1 MGRIFLSPV
10 PFREACSRRLLVGFR
25 GPWRRI
31 KEDDD
36 DAALRIFSVSPST
49 LLSLSVYS
57 PLESSFQLLSFG
69 FRFSLPFLPRPD
81 CIADRVPLL
90 SSFQSRGRGG
100 LLFLFNCPPRD
111 SFCFPFPPLK
121 TSRRVL
127 FRESLRRFIIFPP
140 AEEKLSHDEETLWRL
155 TWKTWLQ
162 FHKARSNSLAPSIS
176 FGSSF
181 PPIQFLRLQIPKQSL
196 LRVLFPLDSRLS
208 RFLLLIFTLATAF
221 FSLQIFTLKIV
232 SKRFRRKI
240 PREKRLLRRD
250 V

>member
-1 MGRIFLSPV
+1 MPGLRMGRIFLSPV
-10 PFREACSRRLLVGFR
+10 PFREPCSRRLLVGFR

-69 FRFSLPFLPRPD
+69 FRSSLSFLPRPD

-140 AEEKLSHDEETLWRL
+140 AEEKLSHDEETL
-155 TWKTWLQ
+155 
-162 FHKARSNSLAPSIS
+162 
-176 FGSSF
+176 
-181 PPIQFLRLQIPKQSL
+181 
-196 LRVLFPLDSRLS
+196 
-208 RFLLLIFTLATAF
+208 
-221 FSLQIFTLKIV
+221 
-232 SKRFRRKI
+232 
-240 PREKRLLRRD
+240 
-250 V
+250 